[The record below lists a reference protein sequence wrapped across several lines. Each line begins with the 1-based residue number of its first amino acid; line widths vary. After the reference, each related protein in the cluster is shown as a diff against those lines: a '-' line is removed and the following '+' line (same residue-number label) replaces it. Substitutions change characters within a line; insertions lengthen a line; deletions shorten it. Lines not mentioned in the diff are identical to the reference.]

1 MEFGYKAQIN
11 VLFILLKSKVGAK
24 RCKSKQKVGAK
35 RCKSKQKVGAK
46 RCKNIKKYKKIKKIC
61 YT

>member
-35 RCKSKQKVGAK
+35 RCK
-46 RCKNIKKYKKIKKIC
+46 NIKKYKKIKKIC

>member
-24 RCKSKQKVGAK
+24 RCKSKQKEGDTGA
-35 RCKSKQKVGAK
+35 RGL
-46 RCKNIKKYKKIKKIC
+46 KIRN
-61 YT
+61 

>member
-24 RCKSKQKVGAK
+24 RCK
-35 RCKSKQKVGAK
+35 
-46 RCKNIKKYKKIKKIC
+46 KYKKAPIKVF
-61 YT
+61 

>member
-11 VLFILLKSKVGAK
+11 VLFLLFKSKVGAK
-24 RCKSKQKVGAK
+24 RCKLKQKVGAK
-35 RCKSKQKVGAK
+35 RCK
-46 RCKNIKKYKKIKKIC
+46 KYKKHQKIKKIC

>member
-24 RCKSKQKVGAK
+24 RCKSKQKVDAK
-35 RCKSKQKVGAK
+35 RCK
-46 RCKNIKKYKKIKKIC
+46 KYKKHQSRCFNLVI
-61 YT
+61 